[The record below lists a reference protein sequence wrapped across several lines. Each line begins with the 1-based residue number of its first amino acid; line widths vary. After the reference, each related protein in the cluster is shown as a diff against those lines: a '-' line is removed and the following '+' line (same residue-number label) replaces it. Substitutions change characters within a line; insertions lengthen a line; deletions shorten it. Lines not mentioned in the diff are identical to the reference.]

1 VTEEMTRYYA
11 RRAAGYKNFFDAAA
25 LRDALGR
32 RARDL
37 VFEGCAASGWRP
49 GR

>member
-1 VTEEMTRYYA
+1 MTRYYA
-11 RRAAGYKNFFDAAA
+11 RRAAEYKNFFDAAA

-37 VFEGCAASGWRP
+37 VFEGLRGFWVATWEVT
-49 GR
+49 